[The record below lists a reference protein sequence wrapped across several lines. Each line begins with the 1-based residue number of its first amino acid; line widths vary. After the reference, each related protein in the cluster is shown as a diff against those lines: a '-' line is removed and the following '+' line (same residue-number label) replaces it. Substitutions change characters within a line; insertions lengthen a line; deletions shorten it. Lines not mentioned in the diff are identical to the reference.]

1 MKNEMF
7 EAYLRGQKDAVD
19 NLLDAFT
26 EIQNLNGANAIMIDD
41 VFDLLNTL
49 KSNVVK
55 EKGDE

>member
-19 NLLDAFT
+19 TLLDTFT
-26 EIQNLNGANAIMIDD
+26 EVQNLNGANAVMIDD
-41 VFDLLNTL
+41 VFNILNTL
-49 KSNVVK
+49 KNNVVK

>member
-19 NLLDAFT
+19 TLLDTFT
-26 EIQNLNGANAIMIDD
+26 EVQNLNGANAIMIDD
-41 VFDLLNTL
+41 VFDILNTL

-55 EKGDE
+55 EKDE